1 MKLGRLL
8 LRAFGPF
15 TDVEI
20 NFGDPDSQKAPN
32 LHVIFGPNEAGKS
45 CALRAMTDL
54 RFGIPLRSTDGFL
67 HPTHELAIAGTFV
80 NGASEP
86 ISLVRCKKR
95 NVSLFWFDPITG
107 APIPSPEVGQ
117 EYKAALTGGLTREEF
132 EAMYGLDHE
141 RLRAGGKRLLEGQGE
156 LGMALFEASAGTR
169 GVAAVIAALEEDAR
183 ALFNPHGQAQKATIN
198 KARADLETHRRLWKQ
213 AQIRPTDW
221 LERVRTHA
229 DAQAKLEEIEHA
241 LEVARR
247 ELGQIQEL
255 RTVAPLLDELDR
267 ASAEI
272 ATLADI
278 PDLPPTAKDERLA
291 AEGDLRRAREEME
304 TAAGDIARYDD
315 ALAHLVIEGPLLEH
329 AEAIERLAGMIDEV
343 GRARLSMRQDDAAIG
358 LAQNELT
365 TRASRIAPREGIE
378 TLLAAVP
385 SAADRVA
392 LDGHLTEHGR
402 RLERLEGLR
411 AQLEEHADMARRDA
425 SEGQPPMA
433 PAARDG
439 LTSALS
445 DARTL
450 GDVARAVADLEDTLR
465 TRRNQLRQELADLG
479 VPSLE
484 ALQTARPLLD
494 AEILG
499 VRDTLNEL
507 DDKARALRAEDG
519 RLESDLTG
527 QHVERRKLESV
538 GEVVTAE
545 TLQRS
550 RARRDDGWS
559 RIRRAYIERNAHV
572 AELSHDFD
580 PEHGLPEAFEAA
592 QVDADQKADLLR
604 ADTERATTYEA
615 CIGRIREMEARRAE
629 IARGQELGAQNR
641 ERLLSDWSRRLRES
655 GLPALEPSALR
666 EWQATRQAALEWA
679 EGIATEEARHAR
691 LGSEAKAAIEA
702 LSAALRGA
710 GRQPPR
716 DALLPSL
723 MALATRLES
732 EAAVADGERAAHL
745 KAEQTRRSAM
755 QRLEAQV
762 DATRNDLARHEA
774 AIGAWR
780 ARLFLPPDSAPQAVK
795 ARLGELDDLA
805 RESQKIAETRGRLAN
820 AVAIVDEF
828 TDRARALMSLVGE
841 SLSKHGSPED
851 FANDLRKR
859 LATAREQEQGRKTLA
874 SQKASA
880 EKRQQ
885 AALAAQTKELAV
897 LDGLCSAAGVPS
909 VDLLPRR
916 EEQAARKRELKGMV
930 ADRERLL
937 SKASRET
944 RDALRAQLANRDPAA
959 LDGALEHCNANI
971 EKFKRDLADAR
982 EAEER
987 TRRDLAAIDSSDL
1000 AAREREHM
1008 EAALARYRGAIHPWA
1023 RLRLAR
1029 ALLQQAVNRF
1039 RERAQAPM
1047 VTTASRYFALMTNN
1061 RYPRLVTDETNENP
1075 VLLALREDGKKIG
1088 VNAMSEGTADQL
1100 HLALRLAALDLRG
1113 SAHPP
1118 MPLIL
1123 DDVLVTS
1130 DDERA
1135 VNVLRAL
1142 ALFASDHQ
1150 VMLFTHH
1157 QHIVALARASLGEH
1171 EVATHTL
1178 G

>member
-1 MKLGRLL
+1 MKLARLL
-8 LRAFGPF
+8 LQAFGPF

-20 NFGDPDSQKAPN
+20 DFTNPDTEKAAN

-54 RFGIPLRSTDGFL
+54 RFGIPVRSTDGFL
-67 HPTHELAIAGTFV
+67 HPTQELAIAGIFV

-95 NVSLFWFDPITG
+95 NVSLFWFDPITR

-141 RLRAGGKRLLEGQGE
+141 RLREGGRHLLEGQGE

-169 GVAAVIAALEEDAR
+169 GVAAVIAALEEGAKT
-183 ALFNPHGQAQKATIN
+183 LFNPHGQAQKATIN

-272 ATLADI
+272 ATLADV
-278 PDLPPTAKDERLA
+278 PDLSPTAKDERRA

-304 TAAGDIARYDD
+304 TAAGDMGRCDD
-315 ALAHLVIEGPLLEH
+315 ALARLVVEVPLIEH
-329 AEAIERLAGMIDEV
+329 AEAIERLAGMVDEV
-343 GRARLSMRQDDAAIG
+343 GRARLSMRQDEAAIG
-358 LAQNELT
+358 LAQSELSI
-365 TRASRIAPREGIE
+365 RASRIAPRQGIE
-378 TLLAAVP
+378 TVLAAVP

-392 LDGHLTEHGR
+392 LDSHLTEHGR
-402 RLERLEGLR
+402 LFERLEGLR
-411 AQLEEHADMARRDA
+411 TQLEEHADTARRDA
-425 SEGQPPMA
+425 SEGQLPME
-433 PAARDG
+433 PAAREA
-439 LTSALS
+439 LASAL
-445 DARTL
+445 DGARAL

-465 TRRNQLRQELADLG
+465 TRRNQLRQALADLG
-479 VPSLE
+479 VPSVETLR
-484 ALQTARPLLD
+484 TARPLLD
-494 AEILG
+494 AEILEIHD
-499 VRDTLNEL
+499 VLTKLSN
-507 DDKARALRAEDG
+507 KARELRAEDG
-519 RLESDLTG
+519 RLKSDLTG
-527 QHVERRKLESV
+527 QQAERRKLESV

-545 TLQRS
+545 TLQRA

-559 RIRRAYIERNAHV
+559 RIRRAYIERNADST
-572 AELSHDFD
+572 ELGRDFD

-592 QVDADQKADLLR
+592 QKDADQKADLLR
-604 ADTERATTYEA
+604 ADTERATAYEV
-615 CIGRIREMEARRAE
+615 CIGRLREMEARQAQITREQE
-629 IARGQELGAQNR
+629 IGAQDR
-641 ERLLSDWSRRLRES
+641 EQLLSDWSRRLQES
-655 GLPALEPSALR
+655 GLPALEPNALR
-666 EWQATRQAALEWA
+666 EWQAARQAALESA
-679 EGIATEEARHAR
+679 EGLATEEARHAR
-691 LGSEAKAAIEA
+691 LGSNVEAAVWA
-702 LSAALRGA
+702 LSVALRSV
-710 GRQPPR
+710 GRQPPS
-716 DALLPSL
+716 DTLPSL
-723 MALATRLES
+723 VALATRLEN
-732 EAAVADGERAAHL
+732 EAAIADGKRIAHL
-745 KAEQTRRSAM
+745 TAEQARRVTT

-762 DATRNDLARHEA
+762 DSTRNGLAHHET
-774 AIGAWR
+774 AIRMWH
-780 ARLFLPPDSAPQAVK
+780 ARLFLPPDSTPQAVK
-795 ARLGELDDLA
+795 ARLGELHDLA
-805 RESQKIAETRGRLAN
+805 RESQKIAETRGRLAS
-820 AVAIVDEF
+820 AVALVDEF
-828 TDRARALMSLVGE
+828 TNRARTLAPLVGG
-841 SLSKHGSPED
+841 SLSKYSDPED

-859 LATAREQEQGRKTLA
+859 LAAAHEREHERKTLVTE
-874 SQKASA
+874 KVSA
-880 EKRQQ
+880 EKRRQG
-885 AALAAQTKELAV
+885 ALATQIKQLAT

-909 VDLLPRR
+909 VDLLPGR
-916 EEQAARKRELKGMV
+916 EEQAARKRELKGTV
-930 ADRERLL
+930 ADLERLL

-944 RDALRAQLANRDPAA
+944 RDTLRTQLANRDHAA
-959 LDGALEHCNANI
+959 LDGALERCNNNI
-971 EKFKRDLADAR
+971 EKLQQDLADAR

-987 TRRDLAAIDSSDL
+987 ARSALAAIDSSDL

-1023 RLRLAR
+1023 RLKLAR

-1047 VTTASRYFALMTNN
+1047 VATASRYFALMTNN
-1061 RYPRLVTDETNENP
+1061 RYPRLVTDETRENP
-1075 VLLALREDGKKIG
+1075 TLLAMREDGKQIG
-1088 VNAMSEGTADQL
+1088 VEAMSEGTRDQL
-1100 HLALRLAALDLRG
+1100 FLALRLAALDLRN
-1113 SAHPP
+1113 SSHPP

-1135 VNVLRAL
+1135 ANVLRAL

-1157 QHIVALARASLGEH
+1157 QHIVALARAGLGNNV
-1171 EVATHTL
+1171 VATHTL